1 MESQN
6 VTITANGED
15 KTCRQ
20 SNTYSPLTSSIQY
33 KESNEMEV
41 DKIEW
46 CSIEEL
52 KLPEINLNHYK
63 SSQD

>member
-1 MESQN
+1 
-6 VTITANGED
+6 
-15 KTCRQ
+15 
-20 SNTYSPLTSSIQY
+20 
-33 KESNEMEV
+33 MEV